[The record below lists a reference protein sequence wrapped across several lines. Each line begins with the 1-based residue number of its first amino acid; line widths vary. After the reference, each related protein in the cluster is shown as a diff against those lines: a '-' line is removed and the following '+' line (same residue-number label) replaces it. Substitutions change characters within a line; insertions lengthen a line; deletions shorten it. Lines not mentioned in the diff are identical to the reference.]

1 LEGSVLATDGTRI
14 HVDFEGKSS
23 KFQAPSF
30 RETSIIKLQ
39 YSGKRKVANP
49 TRVKGRFM
57 VRAPYLKG

>member
-1 LEGSVLATDGTRI
+1 M
-14 HVDFEGKSS
+14 DFEGKSS